1 LDKFDAGHKETS
13 ALINDKIGL
22 ENHMMSDMAPIKVI
36 VVDDHEMVR
45 RGLATYFNTY
55 PDIELIGEARDGL
68 EAVGLCFDLQPDV
81 VLMDLVM
88 PGMGGVEATRRICGQ
103 NPDIQVIALTSFQ
116 EKSIVQEAIRA
127 GAISYLLKNVDGDN
141 LAAAIRS
148 ANAGRGTLSPEVT
161 HELINAEQQS
171 KIGSDLTPRER
182 EVLSLM
188 VEGLTNPEIAQE
200 LVVSRATI
208 SSHVSH
214 ILQKLGVSNRAEAI
228 VLAVRSNLVD

>member
-1 LDKFDAGHKETS
+1 MDKFDAGHKETS
-13 ALINDKIGL
+13 ASINDNIGL
-22 ENHMMSDMAPIKVI
+22 EKHMMSDMEPIKVI

-55 PDIELIGEARDGL
+55 PDIELIGEARDGM

-161 HELINAEQQS
+161 HELINAEQPS

>member
-1 LDKFDAGHKETS
+1 MDKFDAGHKETS
-13 ALINDKIGL
+13 ASINDNIGL
-22 ENHMMSDMAPIKVI
+22 EKHMMSDMEPIKVI

-55 PDIELIGEARDGL
+55 PDIELIGEARDGM

-171 KIGSDLTPRER
+171 KIGIDLTPRER